1 MQTAAHSM
9 KAESARPT
17 TTTLWGSMTKRGPRG
32 TASGSELCVPNA
44 AHPHRITMMQVNDDN
59 DNYDDDDDDDDDDD
73 GGGGGGGCGG
83 GGGGDDDDDMMMTKR
98 GPRGKASGSELCV
111 PNATCPHRITM
122 LRVRDDVDDDD
133 DDDDDKK

>member
-44 AHPHRITMMQVNDDN
+44 AHPHRITTMLVNDD
-59 DNYDDDDDDDDDDD
+59 DDTAAVDDGDDDD
-73 GGGGGGGCGG
+73 G
-83 GGGGDDDDDMMMTKR
+83 DDDMMMTKR
-98 GPRGKASGSELCV
+98 GPRGRASGSELCV
-111 PNATCPHRITM
+111 PNAACPHRITM
-122 LRVRDDVDDDD
+122 VLVSDDDD
-133 DDDDDKK
+133 NDMMLMTTTMMMI

>member
-44 AHPHRITMMQVNDDN
+44 AHPHRISMNDDN
-59 DNYDDDDDDDDDDD
+59 DNNNDDDDDDDGGGDDDDDDDDDDNA
-73 GGGGGGGCGG
+73 
-83 GGGGDDDDDMMMTKR
+83 R
-98 GPRGKASGSELCV
+98 ASGHSV
-111 PNATCPHRITM
+111 W
-122 LRVRDDVDDDD
+122 V
-133 DDDDDKK
+133 